1 MSQRRA
7 NLLFPILW
15 AVLGIAFTTTI
26 LVAWNIILTQY
37 FILTEESQAGELGV
51 GFWFILAIGDL
62 LMLLVVLIVVLFMV
76 GSIKQVRWVRRQN
89 TFIDS
94 VTHELKSPLA
104 GLRLGVDTLAKR
116 ELSPEMK
123 DKFLTMMGSD
133 IDRLQDFIEQLLEA
147 GRLTHNERPI
157 ERQTF
162 DLRDMLAGCIDKIA
176 LRYEID
182 SACIQLSVD
191 GDDEVTSDP
200 VALETVVMNLLS
212 NAIKYSPG
220 DKDIRVSVANH
231 PKRLELNVIDTGIGI
246 SPKQLKSVFKRF
258 HRIRHAAA
266 SVRGTGLGLY
276 VVQELVERMGGTV
289 TAHSEG
295 DGTGSRFEVVL
306 TTNH

>member
-1 MSQRRA
+1 M
-7 NLLFPILW
+7 W

-26 LVAWNIILTQY
+26 LVAWNIILTKY
-37 FILTEESQAGELGV
+37 FVLTEESQTGDLGV

-116 ELSPEMK
+116 ELTPEMK
-123 DKFLTMMGSD
+123 EKFLTMMGGD
-133 IDRLQDFIEQLLEA
+133 IERLQDFIEQLLEA

-157 ERQTF
+157 EPQTF
-162 DLRDMLAGCIDKIA
+162 DLRELLESCIEKIA
-176 LRYEID
+176 LRYEI
-182 SACIQLSVD
+182 SAHCIELEID
-191 GDDEVTSDP
+191 GAEQVNSDP
-200 VALETVVMNLLS
+200 VALETIVMNLLS
-212 NAIKYSPG
+212 NAIKYSPD
-220 DKDIRVSVANH
+220 DKDIAVSVANG
-231 PKRLELNVIDTGIGI
+231 PKKLELSVKDNGIGI

-276 VVQELVERMGGTV
+276 VVQELVQRMGGSV

-295 DGTGSRFEVVL
+295 DGKGSRFDVVL
-306 TTNH
+306 RQA